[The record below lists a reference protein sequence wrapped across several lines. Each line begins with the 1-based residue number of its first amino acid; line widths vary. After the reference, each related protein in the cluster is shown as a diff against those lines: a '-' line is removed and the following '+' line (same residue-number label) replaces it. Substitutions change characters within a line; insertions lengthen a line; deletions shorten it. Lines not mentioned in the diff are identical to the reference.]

1 MPILKFV
8 RTRPNYEVEYF
19 NPGDNVFQIL
29 AIRYPYDGRT
39 YLMGDAGLSRV
50 SEFTFAS
57 RDVLDAYLNDPQ
69 RWAKRDEAN
78 AYDIEHGITT
88 RIAVLDGENSGSARF
103 DSTTSTYVVTTMSEA
118 EAEAWVIEFSGY
130 VTPS

>member
-8 RTRPNYEVEYF
+8 RTRPNHEVEYF

-29 AIRYPYDGRT
+29 AMRYPYDGRT

-78 AYDIEHGITT
+78 AYDIDHGITT
-88 RIAVLDGENSGSARF
+88 RVAVLDGENSGPARF
-103 DSTTSTYVVTTMSEA
+103 NSTTSMYDITPTSEA
-118 EAEAWVIEFSGY
+118 DAEAWVTAIAGSI
-130 VTPS
+130 TP